1 MEPIIIRFAQLYSSE
16 FMERLGIGSLH
27 GDLTPDEINKARE
40 LWDVSSSMLDI
51 EVVNMRSLAIA
62 MHVAGLDK
70 ETGLY
75 DAPKVQSLTLY
86 LAEKSSDIKELQFI
100 AAETLSIINRYELQQ
115 ACYSRSGGAE

>member
-40 LWDVSSSMLDI
+40 LWNVSSSMLDVEI
-51 EVVNMRSLAIA
+51 VNMRSLAIA
-62 MHVAGLDK
+62 MHVAGLDS

-75 DAPKVQSLTLY
+75 DAPKVQSLSLY
-86 LAEKSSDIKELQFI
+86 IAEKSSDIKELQYI
-100 AAETLSIINRYELQQ
+100 AAETLSIINRYELQK
-115 ACYSRSGGAE
+115 ACYSRSGGSE